1 MSGTTSE
8 QDRIL
13 EAVARFQRPLVSYAV
28 GLIGDVDRARD
39 VVQETFLRLCKQEP
53 LSEEHLA
60 PWLFRVCRNLS
71 VDLMRKERRM
81 TSIESV
87 DREAASGA
95 AEVVELRKDTS
106 TILAMLDRLPKN
118 QQEVLRLKF
127 LHELSYKEISAITE
141 LSISNV
147 GYLIHVGLKAI
158 RERLAAAPRT
168 VVEKQR

>member
-1 MSGTTSE
+1 MSGTTSD

-53 LSEEHLA
+53 LPEEHLA

-71 VDLMRKERRM
+71 LDVMRKERRM

-87 DREAASGA
+87 DREGA
-95 AEVVELRKDTS
+95 GGADVVELKKDTS
-106 TILAMLDRLPKN
+106 TILALLDRLPKN

-127 LHELSYKEISAITE
+127 LHELSYNEISAITE
-141 LSISNV
+141 LSIGNV